1 MPIPKIL
8 LAFLLTAVV
17 FFAIDLIWLGLIAKN
32 FYARNMGDLMA
43 DKVKWPAAFLF
54 YAIYIA
60 GILLFV
66 VFPAADKGSL
76 VQALYMGALLGLLCY
91 ATYDLTSYA
100 LIKGFPLNVV
110 VVDLI
115 WGTFLT
121 GAVSTASFLIVR
133 WLS

>member
-1 MPIPKIL
+1 MTIPKIL
-8 LAFLLTAVV
+8 LGFALTMVV
-17 FFAIDLIWLGLIAKN
+17 FFAIDLLWLGLIAKG
-32 FYARNMGDLMA
+32 FYARNMGALLA
-43 DKVKWPAAFLF
+43 DKVKWPAALLF

-60 GILLFV
+60 GIMLFV
-66 VFPAADKGSL
+66 VFPAVEKESL
-76 VQALYMGALLGLLCY
+76 VRAIYMGALLGLLCY

-115 WGTFLT
+115 WGAFLT
-121 GAVSTASFLIVR
+121 SAVSTASFLIIR

>member
-43 DKVKWPAAFLF
+43 EKVRWPAAFLF

-100 LIKGFPLNVV
+100 LIKGFPLKVV
-110 VVDLI
+110 VVDMI

-121 GAVSTASFLIVR
+121 GTVSTASFVIVR

>member
-8 LAFLLTAVV
+8 LAFLLTTLV
-17 FFAIDLIWLGLIAKN
+17 FFAIDLVWLGLVAKG
-32 FYARNMGDLMA
+32 FYARNMGDLLA
-43 DKVKWPAAFLF
+43 DKVKWPAALLF

-60 GILLFV
+60 GIMLFV
-66 VFPAADKGSL
+66 VFPAVEKGSF
-76 VQALYMGALLGLLCY
+76 VQAIYMGALLGLLCY

-115 WGTFLT
+115 WGMVLT
-121 GAVSTASFLIVR
+121 GGVSAASFAIVR